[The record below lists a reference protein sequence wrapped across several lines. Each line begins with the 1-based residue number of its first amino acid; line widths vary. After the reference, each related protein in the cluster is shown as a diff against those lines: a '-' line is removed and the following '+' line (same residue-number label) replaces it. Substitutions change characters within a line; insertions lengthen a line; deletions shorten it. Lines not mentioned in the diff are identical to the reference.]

1 MKLAYRDT
9 DSAAPGLPAVVLH
22 GDGTGSIDLAPVAR
36 AVAGLKRVVA
46 PFGDYAYTAS
56 GMEVA
61 GTCWYRILP
70 GYAGTD
76 PISLTKAVVQVCDLL
91 DDLALG
97 RPALIG
103 CGQGGVVALGAGLLR
118 ADEVGPVVCID
129 APPAHVQLLPP
140 AVLAGPSHPPVL
152 LVATAASRAA
162 ALGELGDH
170 LAAHGIASEAWQW
183 SGEED
188 GPARDDAMARRIG
201 DWLEEGGGGR

>member
-9 DSAAPGLPAVVLH
+9 DSAAPGLPVVVLH
-22 GDGTGSIDLAPVAR
+22 GDGTDSIDLAGVAR
-36 AVAGLKRVVA
+36 AVGGLGRVVA
-46 PFGDYAYTAS
+46 PFGDYAYTAN

-97 RPALIG
+97 QPALIG

-118 ADEVGPVVCID
+118 ADEVGPVVCVD
-129 APPAHVQLLPP
+129 ASPAHVELLPA
-140 AVLAGPSHPPVL
+140 AVLAGPGHPRLL
-152 LVATAASRAA
+152 LVATAGSRAA
-162 ALGELGDH
+162 ALGELRAH
-170 LAAHGIASEAWQW
+170 LAAHDIASDTWQW
-183 SGEED
+183 SGEDD
-188 GPARDDAMARRIG
+188 GQARDDALARRIG
-201 DWLEEGGGGR
+201 GWLEEGGGGR

>member
-9 DSAAPGLPAVVLH
+9 DSAAPGLPVVVLH
-22 GDGTGSIDLAPVAR
+22 GDGTGSIDLTGVAR
-36 AVAGLKRVVA
+36 AVDGLGRVVA
-46 PFGDYAYTAS
+46 PFGDYAHTAN

-70 GYAGTD
+70 GYEGTD
-76 PISLTKAVVQVCDLL
+76 PVSLTKAVVQVCDLL

-118 ADEVGPVVCID
+118 ADEVGPVVCVD
-129 APPAHVQLLPP
+129 ASPAHVELLPP
-140 AVLAGPSHPPVL
+140 AALAGPGPRLL

-162 ALGELGDH
+162 ALGELRAH
-170 LAAHGIASEAWQW
+170 LAAHRIDSDTWQW
-183 SGEED
+183 SGDAE
-188 GPARDDAMARRIG
+188 GQARDDALTRRIG
-201 DWLEEGGGGR
+201 GWLEEGGGR